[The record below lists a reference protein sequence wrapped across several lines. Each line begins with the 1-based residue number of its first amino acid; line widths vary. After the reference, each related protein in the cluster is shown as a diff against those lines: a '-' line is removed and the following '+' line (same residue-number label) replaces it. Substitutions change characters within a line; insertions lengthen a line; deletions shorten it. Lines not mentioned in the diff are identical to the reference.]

1 MHLLPPDAAAQ
12 PQSAAATAL
21 WSERPMRTAKSL
33 SNPWSTTALVAEL
46 DDTALKSGHAL
57 LDQLRAEEFC
67 QWIDGQ
73 LEELEARFREYSTYG
88 SIRLSLGR

>member
-1 MHLLPPDAAAQ
+1 
-12 PQSAAATAL
+12 
-21 WSERPMRTAKSL
+21 MRTVKPL

-88 SIRLSLGR
+88 SIRRSLGR